1 MKYKKIVYYWLI
13 TGLVMLFFQ
22 VMIGGITR
30 LTESGL
36 SITKWE
42 VVSGTLPPLN
52 EKAWDEE
59 FELYKETPQYKE
71 INEGI
76 SMDDFKFIYFWEY
89 IHRLWARLMGF
100 VFIIPFIIFYVKGWL
115 DKWLVGRL
123 TVLVG
128 LAALAAAFGWI
139 MVASGLVERPWVN
152 AYKLSVHLLL
162 AFSVIAHLWW
172 TILSVRYV
180 KGYALSSLRA
190 RESIKPVF
198 LYLFLSVLVF
208 QIFLGGMM
216 SGMKVAFVYPTWP
229 DMQGVFLPDVLFD
242 KANWKLENFVSYD
255 SNIFLP
261 ALIHFLHR
269 NTAYVVM
276 GLGLFI
282 VYRLIRTERLIKG
295 FSQINY
301 SRYRDAIFLG
311 LSLLIQMLLGI
322 LTVLYSIGKVP
333 ITLGVL
339 HQSGALIVFIITLYI
354 IFAQT
359 NFSDK
364 EFRY

>member
-13 TGLVMLFFQ
+13 SGLVMLFFQ

-52 EKAWDEE
+52 ENAWEE
-59 FELYKETPQYKE
+59 AFELYKQTPQYKE
-71 INEGI
+71 VNEGI
-76 SMDDFKFIYFWEY
+76 SMEDFKFIYFWEY

-100 VFIIPFIIFYVKGWL
+100 VFIIPFFIFYFKGFL
-115 DKWLVGRL
+115 DKWLVRRL
-123 TVLVG
+123 AVLVG

-139 MVASGLVERPWVN
+139 MVASGLIDRPWVN

-172 TILSVRYV
+172 TILSVRFGNSPSFSNYNTNT
-180 KGYALSSLRA
+180 YL
-190 RESIKPVF
+190 KPVF
-198 LYLFLSVLVF
+198 LYSFVSVLVF

-216 SGMKVAFVYPTWP
+216 SGMKVAVIYPTWP
-229 DMQGVFLPDVLFD
+229 DMHGTFLPDVLLD
-242 KANWKLENFVSYD
+242 GDSWKVENFIFYD
-255 SNIFLP
+255 TNTFLP

-269 NTAYVVM
+269 NTAYIV
-276 GLGLFI
+276 LASGLFI
-282 VYRLIRTERLIKG
+282 VYRLIKTESIRKRDYQNNISG
-295 FSQINY
+295 Y
-301 SRYRDAIFLG
+301 SGAIFLG
-311 LSLLIQMLLGI
+311 SSLLIQMLLGI

-333 ITLGVL
+333 VILGVM
-339 HQSGALIVFIITLYI
+339 HQSVALIVFIITLYI

-359 NFSDK
+359 KLFGK
-364 EFRY
+364 EFLS